1 MLRESVADISLL
13 TETWFNDDAK
23 IKNELED
30 FTNKT
35 GYGFIR
41 KDRTTGRRGGG
52 IAICFDSTR
61 IQMSRSKIPPSKHE
75 VLAAIGRRTGQ
86 RRKIAVVVAY
96 VPPWYN
102 SQENKSFYSYINDV
116 ILALKTKY
124 ENPII
129 LIGADFN
136 RRDMREATRD
146 YPEMAPILTGPTR
159 DQATLD
165 AFVSNINHT
174 IIDQGTLD
182 PLYSETGIQSDH
194 RAVFCSFRM
203 SRVPSYNIEKYSYF
217 HVDQEGISKF
227 GGWLD
232 TQSWSSVTEKPDASS
247 MVVELHRL

>member
-1 MLRESVADISLL
+1 M
-13 TETWFNDDAK
+13 
-23 IKNELED
+23 
-30 FTNKT
+30 
-35 GYGFIR
+35 
-41 KDRTTGRRGGG
+41 
-52 IAICFDSTR
+52 ICFDKTR
-61 IQMSRSKIPPSKHE
+61 IQMSRSKLLPSKHE

-102 SQENKSFYSYINDV
+102 AQQNRSFYSYINDV

-146 YPEMAPILTGPTR
+146 YPEMAPVLTGPTR

-165 AFVSNINHT
+165 AFVSNINSM

-182 PLYSETGIQSDH
+182 LLYSDEGVQSDY
-194 RAVFCSFRM
+194 RAVFCSFWIP
-203 SRVPSYNIEKYSYF
+203 RVPSYNIQKYSYF
-217 HVDQEGISKF
+217 HIDEEEILSF
-227 GGWLD
+227 GEWLKR
-232 TQSWSSVTEKPDASS
+232 QSWNDVIEKRDASS
-247 MVVELHRL
+247 MVVELHKLYEEGVAACFKKKSRSKKSSEPAWMTDWIRELIEDRHKVFNTDGWRSDR